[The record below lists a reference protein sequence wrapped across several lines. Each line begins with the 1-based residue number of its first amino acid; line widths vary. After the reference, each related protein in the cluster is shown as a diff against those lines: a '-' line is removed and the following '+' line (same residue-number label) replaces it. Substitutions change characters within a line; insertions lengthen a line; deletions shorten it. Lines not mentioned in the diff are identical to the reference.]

1 MTDPHALAGRVVA
14 YATALDARDWTAF
27 RDLFEDLIEIDYSSL
42 GSLHDTVDAHVW
54 TDRCRVLGGFD
65 ATHHK
70 VSNIVVEV
78 TGGAACVTSCVD
90 AAHFIGDLSG
100 YVLGFYTHGFRRHA
114 DGWKIHACK
123 LVVAGYPG
131 GGRAAFDRAFDAAR
145 AAHAA

>member
-1 MTDPHALAGRVVA
+1 M
-14 YATALDARDWTAF
+14 ALDARDWTAF
-27 RDLFEDLIEIDYSSL
+27 RALFEDEIEVDYSSL
-42 GSLHDTVDAHVW
+42 GSLHDTVDAQVW

-70 VSNIVVEV
+70 VSNIVVEAGPD
-78 TGGAACVTSCVD
+78 TARVTSYVD

-100 YVLGFYTHGFRRHA
+100 FVLGTYVHDFRRHQ
-114 DGWKIHACK
+114 DGWRIHACK

-145 AAHAA
+145 AAHAARAVET